1 MNKNSTNQLFS
12 TTDASGTGVDSQNND
27 SRPVSGVNLPANA
40 LASEVNGQPA
50 LGEGVFQRN
59 GHYGRFDAA
68 PVERGFS
75 DSYSP
80 SNTLSAVD
88 EEESIDWR
96 DIFGMMR
103 RRRFIMLGVFG
114 SVVALGMLLTYFT
127 KPLYN
132 ATTQLLFMGP
142 VAGSNASAAVD
153 TLPMANLM
161 GGAKATS
168 RATQIALLQGA
179 QTTTGAMKRLAASNS
194 QAAKSLQRYANV
206 SASPLGETDLIGL
219 TVQSYDPQAAA
230 DFANA
235 IAQQFIE
242 RNRSQGREQA
252 TAATEYLRDRLR
264 VVRGDLNA
272 KRLAYK
278 KFQEDNNTVDPTSE
292 AQMLITQYGTIQT
305 GVRQVEA
312 DQASDIAELESVRS
326 MVAKMAPMQ
335 VRPAG
340 IRHRP
345 VVEQLK
351 SSLAELDLQ
360 RLKLAQE
367 YAPQSDEIRQID
379 TQIRDLKTRLKSE
392 AETEVAGWSTNSN
405 PIRDAG
411 SQQASVLQSKV
422 WAQEART
429 QALKSAAKDA
439 QTRLKQLPGQQYQLS
454 QLMTDLGTLEDT
466 YKVLNERYIGTRLQE
481 QTSIASAI
489 VSEPATPNFSPVS
502 PKPKINLLVSSLLG
516 LVLAVAAASIAE
528 RMDDRVHSQQEAEQ
542 ATGLTMLAQI
552 PFIKDK
558 SSQSLLDNGTTASVL
573 LESYRMLRTNIEFAT
588 LGKNLRSI
596 TLTSTQPNE
605 GKSTISTDLAVVM
618 ALDGRRVILMDAD
631 LRRPTLHTFFEL
643 TNRIGFTN
651 LIAGTA
657 KLEDAL
663 QATTIPNLFLL
674 ASGPVPPNPPELL
687 NSKAA
692 RAVLSKL
699 MEECDLLIVDTP
711 PALVMA
717 DAQIVASMTDAAILV
732 VSLQEAGKREI
743 TRTSQS
749 LVHTGTQVL
758 GAVINK
764 ATAQSL
770 GYSSYN
776 SYQKQYYGDYVRS

>member
-631 LRRPTLHTFFEL
+631 LRRPTLHTLFEL